1 MSYVEANL
9 MQGEQVVYQTTLHW
23 LMYFWPIVLAV
34 VGLLMLLGVPTVPT
48 LGLVVLGLAAL
59 LGISVFITVHNAE
72 FAVTNR
78 RVIMKTGWLNRRS
91 LELLLTKVESIA
103 VDQGF
108 AGKLW
113 GYGTIVLSGTGGS
126 HEPFKNI
133 SDPFEFRKQVQE
145 QIARVQDTAGA
156 AARASAPVP
165 APARV
170 ERECPYC
177 AELILA
183 KAKIC
188 KHCGKEVEPLVV

>member
-9 MQGEQVVYQTTLHW
+9 MKDEQVVYKTSLHW
-23 LMYFWPIVLAV
+23 LMYFWPIVLAL
-34 VGLLMLLGVPTVPT
+34 VGLVMLLGVP
-48 LGLVVLGLAAL
+48 VLGLIVLALAGL
-59 LGISVFITVHNAE
+59 LGATVFITVHNAE
-72 FAVTNR
+72 FAVTNK

-91 LELLLTKVESIA
+91 LELLLSKIESIA

-126 HEPFKNI
+126 HEPFQNI
-133 SDPFEFRKQVQE
+133 TDPFEFRKQVQE
-145 QIARVQDTAGA
+145 QIARVQDA
-156 AARASAPVP
+156 P
-165 APARV
+165 APRAYMPGAEAPSPARI

-177 AELILA
+177 AEMILA

-188 KHCGKEVEPLVV
+188 KHCGKEVAPLVP

>member
-9 MQGEQVVYQTTLHW
+9 MQGEQIVYQTSLHW

-34 VGLLMLLGVPTVPT
+34 VGLFMLLGVPA
-48 LGLVVLGLAAL
+48 LGLIVLALAAL
-59 LGISVFITVHNAE
+59 LGVVVFITVHNAE
-72 FAVTNR
+72 FAVTNK

-91 LELLLTKVESIA
+91 LELLLSKIESIA

-126 HEPFKNI
+126 HEPFQNI

-145 QIARVQDTAGA
+145 EIARVQDTPAQRAYVA
-156 AARASAPVP
+156 APS

-177 AELILA
+177 AEMILA
-183 KAKIC
+183 KARIC
-188 KHCGKEVEPLVV
+188 KHCGKEVEPLVG

>member
-23 LMYFWPIVLAV
+23 LMYAWPIVLAV
-34 VGLLMLLGVPTVPT
+34 VGLLMMLGVPA
-48 LGLVVLGLAAL
+48 LGLVVLALAAVL
-59 LGISVFITVHNAE
+59 AVTAFITVHNAE

-91 LELLLTKVESIA
+91 LELLLTKIESIA

-126 HEPFKNI
+126 HEPFRNI
-133 SDPFEFRKQVQE
+133 ADPFEFRKRVQE
-145 QIARVQDTAGA
+145 QIARVQETP
-156 AARASAPVP
+156 AARASAPVV
-165 APARV
+165 APAARI

-177 AELILA
+177 AEMILA

-188 KHCGKEVEPLVV
+188 KHCGKEVEPLVA

>member
-9 MQGEQVVYQTTLHW
+9 MQGEQVIYQTTLHW

-34 VGLLMLLGVPTVPT
+34 VGALMLLGVPT
-48 LGLVVLGLAAL
+48 LGLVVLALAAV
-59 LGISVFITVHNAE
+59 LGVTVFITVHNAE

-126 HEPFKNI
+126 HEPFQNI
-133 SDPFEFRKQVQE
+133 TDPFEFRKQVQE
-145 QIARVQDTAGA
+145 QIARVQDTA
-156 AARASAPVP
+156 AARVAAPTT
-165 APARV
+165 PARV

-177 AELILA
+177 AEMILA

>member
-9 MQGEQVVYQTTLHW
+9 MQGEQVVYQTSLHW

-34 VGLLMLLGVPTVPT
+34 VGLLMLLVFPAV
-48 LGLVVLGLAAL
+48 GLAVLALAGL
-59 LGISVFITVHNAE
+59 LGVVVFITVHNAE
-72 FAVTNR
+72 FAVTNK

-91 LELLLTKVESIA
+91 LELLLSKIESIA

-108 AGKLW
+108 GGKIW

-126 HEPFKNI
+126 HEPFQNI
-133 SDPFEFRKQVQE
+133 DDPFEFRKQVQE
-145 QIARVQDTAGA
+145 QIAGVQDTP
-156 AARASAPVP
+156 AARAYAP
-165 APARV
+165 ADTPARV

-177 AELILA
+177 AEMILA

-188 KHCGKEVEPLVV
+188 KHCGKEVEPLVA

>member
-23 LMYFWPIVLAV
+23 LMYVWPIVLAV
-34 VGLLMLLGVPTVPT
+34 VGLLMMLGVPA
-48 LGLVVLGLAAL
+48 LGLVVLALAAVL
-59 LGISVFITVHNAE
+59 AVTVFITVRNAE

-91 LELLLTKVESIA
+91 LELLLTKIESIA

-133 SDPFEFRKQVQE
+133 ADPFEFRKQVQE
-145 QIARVQDTAGA
+145 QIARVQDTP
-156 AARASAPVP
+156 AARESPPVV
-165 APARV
+165 APAARI
-170 ERECPYC
+170 ERECPFC
-177 AELILA
+177 AEMILA

-188 KHCGKEVEPLVV
+188 KHCGKEVEPLVA

>member
-9 MQGEQVVYQTTLHW
+9 MNGEQVVYQTSLHW

-34 VGLLMLLGVPTVPT
+34 VGLSLFLVVPALGLGVLALAGLLGVV
-48 LGLVVLGLAAL
+48 
-59 LGISVFITVHNAE
+59 VFITVHNAE
-72 FAVTNR
+72 FAVTNK

-91 LELLLTKVESIA
+91 LELLLSKIESIA

-113 GYGTIVLSGTGGS
+113 GYGTIVLSGTGDS
-126 HEPFKNI
+126 HEPFQNI
-133 SDPFEFRKQVQE
+133 ADPFEFRKQVQE
-145 QIARVQDTAGA
+145 QIAGVQDAPASRAYAPA
-156 AARASAPVP
+156 ADTPG
-165 APARV
+165 PARV

-177 AELILA
+177 AEMILA

>member
-9 MQGEQVVYQTTLHW
+9 MQGEQVVYHTSLHW

-34 VGLLMLLGVPTVPT
+34 VGLFMLLTVPA
-48 LGLVVLGLAAL
+48 LGLIVLALAGL
-59 LGISVFITVHNAE
+59 LGAVVFINVHNAE
-72 FAVTNR
+72 FAVTNK

-91 LELLLTKVESIA
+91 LELLLSKIESVA

-108 AGKLW
+108 GGKLL

-126 HEPFKNI
+126 HEPFQNI
-133 SDPFEFRKQVQE
+133 ADPFEFRKQVQE
-145 QIARVQDTAGA
+145 QIARVQDAP
-156 AARASAPVP
+156 AARANLP
-165 APARV
+165 AADTAVPARV

-177 AELILA
+177 AEMILA

-188 KHCGKEVEPLVV
+188 KHCGKEVGPLIA